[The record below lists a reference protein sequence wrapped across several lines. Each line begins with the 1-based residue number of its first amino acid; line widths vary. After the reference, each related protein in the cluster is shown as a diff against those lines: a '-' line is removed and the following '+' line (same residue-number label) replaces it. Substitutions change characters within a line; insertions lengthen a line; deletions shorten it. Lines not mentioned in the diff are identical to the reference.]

1 MGLFMIIGGVVKVG
15 LIKWMSIKVLE
26 ITQGNL
32 FRNVDDC
39 NVVFSICIGFYR

>member
-32 FRNVDDC
+32 FGTSMVIS
-39 NVVFSICIGFYR
+39 VVFSLCIGLY